1 MTSIDLLIEELKSKC
16 FLSKIHNDDLDLI
29 INKAK
34 KNHKIEISRAYN
46 QGNSDALE
54 LDLELDFKKEKLT
67 NATIYYNQTF
77 NIKKNKNAN
86 RTTVIDILTNKE
98 YSSLKE
104 ASIDLDIDYQNLI
117 NSFRKGRI
125 NKTSL
130 RKK

>member
-16 FLSKIHNDDLDLI
+16 FLSKIHNEELDLI

-34 KNHKIEISRAYN
+34 RNHKIEISRAYN
-46 QGNSDALE
+46 QGNSDAFQ
-54 LDLELDFKKEKLT
+54 LDLELDFKKENLT

-77 NIKKNKNAN
+77 KIKKNKNTN
-86 RTTVIDILTNKE
+86 RIRVMDILTNKE

-104 ASIDLDIDYQNLI
+104 ASIDLDIDYQNLK
-117 NSFRKGRI
+117 NFFRKGRI

-130 RKK
+130 RKI